1 MGVLIATDKPEPK
14 TMKNRYFL
22 RILAALTAPLLLSCT
37 VTPEFPEG
45 KERFLPEPESVPDS
59 ICFTA
64 FIHEDDSTRTTLDG
78 ERVLWSVGDRIRVF
92 NAATPEGK
100 TFTLVSGAGSQSG
113 VFSGEDPGDGPF
125 LAVYPA
131 DAVLSA
137 NPAASSVRIT
147 LPSVQAYTP
156 DSFGPGANLA
166 AGKAEQL
173 DGITFHNALG
183 ALSLTLKGEGRKVRS
198 IRIRNKGTGV
208 LCGTATLSLA
218 TADDP
223 VLTFDPGQGKGQPE
237 PVSLDCG
244 EAGVDL
250 SADGTL
256 FYLSLPPGALADGFT
271 LEVTDPD
278 GNAMI
283 RQGSA
288 SAKNQINRSR
298 VRPMP
303 ALTFTPQYKDTYL
316 TSEGVRSGAFVH
328 ALAGEEEPEACCEY
342 EEAKSQFAHLETA
355 GEDGVRRLR
364 IQDWEQGFALTITLP
379 ATIQTG
385 KTCPVSVDAV
395 GNTGSIRSGKD
406 IPMTVVKQEDGRIW
420 LTDPATGNGYVIMT
434 ED

>member
-1 MGVLIATDKPEPK
+1 MGAVIPTEKPDLQ
-14 TMKNRYFL
+14 TMKNRFFL
-22 RILAALTAPLLLSCT
+22 HILAALTAPLLLSCT
-37 VTPEFPEG
+37 VSSDFQEG
-45 KERFLPEPESVPDS
+45 RERFLPESAPDS
-59 ICFTA
+59 ISFMA
-64 FIHEDDSTRTTLDG
+64 YIQKGDSTRTALDG
-78 ERVLWSVGDRIRVF
+78 EHILWCKGDRIKVF

-100 TFTLVSGAGSQSG
+100 TFTLVSGQGSQSG
-113 VFSGEDPGDGPF
+113 VFSGEDPGEGPF
-125 LAVYPA
+125 LAIYPA
-131 DAVLSA
+131 DAVVSA
-137 NPAASSVRIT
+137 NPSAASFRIA
-147 LPSVQAYTP
+147 LPAVQTYAA
-156 DSFGPGANLA
+156 DSFGPGANVA
-166 AGKAEQL
+166 AGKSDQL
-173 DGITFHNALG
+173 DGITFQNVLG
-183 ALSLTLKGEGRKVRS
+183 ALSLTLKGEGKKVRS
-198 IRIRNKGTGV
+198 IRIRTNGSEV

-223 VLTFDPGQGKGQPE
+223 VLTFDAEQSEANPE
-237 PVSLDCG
+237 QVSLDCG
-244 EAGVDL
+244 ESGVDL
-250 SADGTL
+250 TADGTL
-256 FYLSLPPGALADGFT
+256 FFLSLPPGALVQGFT
-271 LEVTDPD
+271 LEVTDPE

-283 RQGSA
+283 RRGSA
-288 SAKNQINRSR
+288 SANNQINRSR

-303 ALTFTPQYKDTYL
+303 ALSFSPQYKDTYL

-364 IQDWEQGFALTITLP
+364 IQDWEQGFALTLTLP

-385 KTCPVSVDAV
+385 KTCLVSIDAV